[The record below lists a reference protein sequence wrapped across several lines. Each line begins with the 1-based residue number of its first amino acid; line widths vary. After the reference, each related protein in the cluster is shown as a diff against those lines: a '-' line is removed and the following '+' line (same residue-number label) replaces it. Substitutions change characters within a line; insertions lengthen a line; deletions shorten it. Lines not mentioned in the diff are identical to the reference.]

1 MTDAD
6 LVPPDEST
14 GANGSPNGR
23 EVPIEPLAPTTTP
36 PQASGQHSATQ
47 GVSAE
52 AQLLPS
58 VVEPEPETRPTV
70 LVHPDAPLADAA
82 AIEEHECTWFEDEAL
97 RSSSRSDI
105 KRPCGHWL
113 RSDGAR
119 ICGAHPLSPKGPCRQ
134 TSLYDNGRCHHH
146 GGPTPRGMAA
156 GSYKHGRWSKVL
168 SPTRSKLYE
177 AARDD
182 PELLDLRRTIGALDA
197 GVSEA
202 MKRREKLDTPNF
214 RDAAIELFA
223 EVQVQMKT
231 DPEAAAQSMAALGRL
246 LRQGSKEDDANEEVA
261 RHVSRMSKHMETAWK
276 IRLGAAHSVN
286 DSDLLAI
293 IGAFIDVIVR
303 EVPKEYVGPILAG
316 FDREVLRGRLAQSG
330 VDTTLR

>member
-1 MTDAD
+1 MTSAD
-6 LVPPDEST
+6 QSAADGPE
-14 GANGSPNGR
+14 GANGHAGGLGP
-23 EVPIEPLAPTTTP
+23 PPAPPAPTTTP
-36 PQASGQHSATQ
+36 PQASEPHSATQ

-52 AQLLPS
+52 APLLPP
-58 VVEPEPETRPTV
+58 VAELEVEVRPTV
-70 LVHPDAPLADAA
+70 QVHPDAPPADAA
-82 AIEEHECTWFEDEAL
+82 AIAEHECTWDAE
-97 RSSSRSDI
+97 RKHWRRSDA
-105 KRPCGHWL
+105 
-113 RSDGAR
+113 AR

-134 TSLYDNGRCHHH
+134 TSIYDNGRCHHH
-146 GGPTPRGMAA
+146 GGPTPRGVAA
-156 GSYKHGRWSKVL
+156 GSYKHGRWSKALNPV
-168 SPTRSKLYE
+168 RAKLYE

-214 RDAAIELFA
+214 RDSAIELFT
-223 EVQVQMKT
+223 EVQVQLKT